1 MSLITFAQGVPPE
14 LHPSSAL
21 KVAGPARLGSIL
33 QVEHDALLMRVYQE
47 STTHDWEW
55 FMTVDVYQLSMF
67 FSDWGMVYDGSWHC
81 YTHSMISKLMLWE
94 KQRSELAPLKT

>member
-21 KVAGPARLGSIL
+21 KVAGPAQLGWIL
-33 QVEHDALLMRVYQE
+33 QVEHDTVLMWVYQE

-55 FMTVDVYQLSMF
+55 FMMVYVYQISM
-67 FSDWGMVYDGSWHC
+67 V
-81 YTHSMISKLMLWE
+81 L
-94 KQRSELAPLKT
+94 